1 MSYKRKV
8 NTTTIKVEGEDYE
21 GLEIVVKSLTIKDF
35 RTLLPLVKKAES
47 FDDDHM
53 DLDLLDSLLTEM
65 GEAILSFVISWNM
78 EDDNG
83 PVPVSEIVNE
93 ELPLL
98 MAVFGGLTQSMSGVS
113 PELGKDSTSGETFPM
128 LPMQMAD

>member
-8 NTTTIKVEGEDYE
+8 KTTTIKVEGEDYE

-47 FDDDHM
+47 FDEDKP

-65 GEAILSFVISWNM
+65 GQAILAFTVSWNM

-83 PVPVSEIVNE
+83 PVPIE
-93 ELPLL
+93 ELANEDMSLI
-98 MAVFGGLTQSMSGVS
+98 MAVFGGLTQTMGGVS
-113 PELGKDSTSGETFPM
+113 PELGKDSPSGETFPM
-128 LPMQMAD
+128 LPMTMAE